1 MRRVFVVLGFAGG
14 LVLFLSIWSFLFG
27 QGSLLHQQELKSQNE
42 LLRRENDSLLHAI
55 ELQEELIRRL
65 RTDSALVES
74 MARTQLGMS
83 RKGEMVF
90 RFVPAQNGNGGG
102 RTSAAGKNQ

>member
-1 MRRVFVVLGFAGG
+1 MRRVFAVLGFVGV
-14 LVLFLSIWSFLFG
+14 LVFLLSIWSFLFG
-27 QGSLLHQQELKSQNE
+27 QGSILHQQALKEQNE
-42 LLRRENDSLLHAI
+42 ILRRANDSLLHAI

-83 RKGEMVF
+83 KKGETVF
-90 RFVPAQNGNGGG
+90 RFVPAQKGNGESGD
-102 RTSAAGKNQ
+102 R